1 MTNENISVT
10 EVQNENSVIAER
22 RAKLL
27 KLREHGVAYP
37 NDFVRKD
44 LFGDLNEKYG
54 NKTAEELAALAP
66 KVACAGR
73 VMLKRV
79 MGRLTFAT
87 VRDYTG
93 TMQYFVQESTVGEAA
108 YADFKTLDLGDIVAC
123 EGTLMRT
130 QAGDLA
136 IKVTSFRLM
145 AKSLRPMPDK
155 HKGLQ
160 DQEFC
165 YRRRYVDLMVNAES
179 RERFIKRSKAIASIR
194 NFMLA
199 NNFLEVETPMLH
211 PIPGGANARP
221 FITHHNA
228 LNTEMYLRIAPE
240 LYLKRLVVGGFE
252 RVFEINRNFR
262 NEGID
267 ARHNPEFTMM

>member
-145 AKSLRPMPDK
+145 ARAFGRCPISTRA
-155 HKGLQ
+155 
-160 DQEFC
+160 C
-165 YRRRYVDLMVNAES
+165 RTRNS
-179 RERFIKRSKAIASIR
+179 AIAAAMWI
-194 NFMLA
+194 
-199 NNFLEVETPMLH
+199 
-211 PIPGGANARP
+211 
-221 FITHHNA
+221 
-228 LNTEMYLRIAPE
+228 
-240 LYLKRLVVGGFE
+240 
-252 RVFEINRNFR
+252 
-262 NEGID
+262 
-267 ARHNPEFTMM
+267 

>member
-54 NKTAEELAALAP
+54 SKTAEELAALAP

-145 AKSLRPMPDK
+145 AKSTLSLLVYMYCCPNLLMSYMYSKRSECI
-155 HKGLQ
+155 GNSL
-160 DQEFC
+160 
-165 YRRRYVDLMVNAES
+165 RYVFRSLNEYSTKAS
-179 RERFIKRSKAIASIR
+179 YFILLSFVPYAAYPST
-194 NFMLA
+194 NQ
-199 NNFLEVETPMLH
+199 FL
-211 PIPGGANARP
+211 
-221 FITHHNA
+221 
-228 LNTEMYLRIAPE
+228 LN
-240 LYLKRLVVGGFE
+240 
-252 RVFEINRNFR
+252 
-262 NEGID
+262 
-267 ARHNPEFTMM
+267 

>member
-79 MGRLTFAT
+79 MGRL
-87 VRDYTG
+87 Y
-93 TMQYFVQESTVGEAA
+93 
-108 YADFKTLDLGDIVAC
+108 GDNAV
-123 EGTLMRT
+123 
-130 QAGDLA
+130 
-136 IKVTSFRLM
+136 FRPR
-145 AKSLRPMPDK
+145 KHGGRSRLRRF
-155 HKGLQ
+155 Q
-160 DQEFC
+160 D
-165 YRRRYVDLMVNAES
+165 
-179 RERFIKRSKAIASIR
+179 
-194 NFMLA
+194 
-199 NNFLEVETPMLH
+199 
-211 PIPGGANARP
+211 ARP
-221 FITHHNA
+221 
-228 LNTEMYLRIAPE
+228 R
-240 LYLKRLVVGGFE
+240 
-252 RVFEINRNFR
+252 
-262 NEGID
+262 
-267 ARHNPEFTMM
+267 RHRCL

>member
-79 MGRLTFAT
+79 MAKPLTQISRRSTSAT
-87 VRDYTG
+87 SLLVKVR
-93 TMQYFVQESTVGEAA
+93 
-108 YADFKTLDLGDIVAC
+108 
-123 EGTLMRT
+123 
-130 QAGDLA
+130 
-136 IKVTSFRLM
+136 
-145 AKSLRPMPDK
+145 
-155 HKGLQ
+155 
-160 DQEFC
+160 
-165 YRRRYVDLMVNAES
+165 
-179 RERFIKRSKAIASIR
+179 
-194 NFMLA
+194 
-199 NNFLEVETPMLH
+199 
-211 PIPGGANARP
+211 
-221 FITHHNA
+221 
-228 LNTEMYLRIAPE
+228 
-240 LYLKRLVVGGFE
+240 
-252 RVFEINRNFR
+252 
-262 NEGID
+262 
-267 ARHNPEFTMM
+267 

>member
-79 MGRLTFAT
+79 MSRLTFAT
-87 VRDYTG
+87 VREY
-93 TMQYFVQESTVGEAA
+93 
-108 YADFKTLDLGDIVAC
+108 GDNAV
-123 EGTLMRT
+123 
-130 QAGDLA
+130 
-136 IKVTSFRLM
+136 FRPR
-145 AKSLRPMPDK
+145 KHGGRSRLRRF
-155 HKGLQ
+155 Q
-160 DQEFC
+160 D
-165 YRRRYVDLMVNAES
+165 
-179 RERFIKRSKAIASIR
+179 
-194 NFMLA
+194 
-199 NNFLEVETPMLH
+199 
-211 PIPGGANARP
+211 ARP
-221 FITHHNA
+221 
-228 LNTEMYLRIAPE
+228 R
-240 LYLKRLVVGGFE
+240 
-252 RVFEINRNFR
+252 
-262 NEGID
+262 
-267 ARHNPEFTMM
+267 RHRCL

>member
-79 MGRLTFAT
+79 MGDSL
-87 VRDYTG
+87 
-93 TMQYFVQESTVGEAA
+93 
-108 YADFKTLDLGDIVAC
+108 
-123 EGTLMRT
+123 
-130 QAGDLA
+130 
-136 IKVTSFRLM
+136 
-145 AKSLRPMPDK
+145 LRPSATIRGQCSISSKK
-155 HKGLQ
+155 HGGRSRLRRFQ
-160 DQEFC
+160 D
-165 YRRRYVDLMVNAES
+165 
-179 RERFIKRSKAIASIR
+179 
-194 NFMLA
+194 
-199 NNFLEVETPMLH
+199 
-211 PIPGGANARP
+211 ARP
-221 FITHHNA
+221 
-228 LNTEMYLRIAPE
+228 R
-240 LYLKRLVVGGFE
+240 
-252 RVFEINRNFR
+252 
-262 NEGID
+262 
-267 ARHNPEFTMM
+267 RHRCL

>member
-179 RERFIKRSKAIASIR
+179 RERFIKLSLIHIS
-194 NFMLA
+194 
-199 NNFLEVETPMLH
+199 EPT
-211 PIPGGANARP
+211 RP
-221 FITHHNA
+221 
-228 LNTEMYLRIAPE
+228 Y
-240 LYLKRLVVGGFE
+240 
-252 RVFEINRNFR
+252 
-262 NEGID
+262 
-267 ARHNPEFTMM
+267 

>member
-93 TMQYFVQESTVGEAA
+93 
-108 YADFKTLDLGDIVAC
+108 I
-123 EGTLMRT
+123 
-130 QAGDLA
+130 
-136 IKVTSFRLM
+136 FRP
-145 AKSLRPMPDK
+145 RK
-155 HKGLQ
+155 HGGRSRLCRFQ
-160 DQEFC
+160 D
-165 YRRRYVDLMVNAES
+165 
-179 RERFIKRSKAIASIR
+179 
-194 NFMLA
+194 
-199 NNFLEVETPMLH
+199 
-211 PIPGGANARP
+211 ARP
-221 FITHHNA
+221 
-228 LNTEMYLRIAPE
+228 R
-240 LYLKRLVVGGFE
+240 
-252 RVFEINRNFR
+252 
-262 NEGID
+262 
-267 ARHNPEFTMM
+267 RHRCL